1 MATFVLCHGGWA
13 GGWQWHAIPGLLRA
27 KSHVVFTPTYT
38 GMGERIHLAHPDIDL
53 DTHIT
58 DIENVIK
65 FEQLQDVILV
75 GYSYSG
81 MVIASVADRIPDAI
95 AQLVY
100 SQPN

>member
-1 MATFVLCHGGWA
+1 
-13 GGWQWHAIPGLLRA
+13 
-27 KSHVVFTPTYT
+27 
-38 GMGERIHLAHPDIDL
+38 MGERIHLAHPDIDL

-65 FEQLQDVILV
+65 FEQLQNVILV